1 MEKIKFFDIYLLITM
16 IGNIFQILGSIIS
29 IYENLMPA
37 DSSSI
42 VDVKETCIG
51 IGCMCCWFSLIKF
64 LNYNKDFRQTT
75 DILST
80 STSNFLKFVI
90 GVIPLYMGMVYL
102 GRCLFWK
109 YQKFQSTDQAIIAL
123 FSIMAGDIIT
133 ETYTDLAAEGLLAV
147 VYLTVWIILFMA
159 AVHNVFISIIS
170 EGFRNKFLEDRYQE
184 LFNLYALGDK
194 EVVSKWTVDEKER

>member
-1 MEKIKFFDIYLLITM
+1 MEKIKFFDVFLLITM

-37 DSSSI
+37 DTSSI
-42 VDVKETCIG
+42 VDIKETCIG
-51 IGCMCCWFSLIKF
+51 LGCMCVWFSLIKF
-64 LNYNKDFRQTT
+64 LNYNKDFRTT
-75 DILST
+75 TSILSN
-80 STSNFLKFVI
+80 SASNFFKFVI
-90 GVIPLYMGMVYL
+90 GVMPLYMGFVYL

-109 YQKFQSTDQAIIAL
+109 YYKFESTDQAIVAL
-123 FSIMAGDIIT
+123 FSIMAGDIID
-133 ETYTDLAAEGLLAV
+133 ESYTDTAAEGVLSIL
-147 VYLTVWIILFMA
+147 YLTIWIILFMA

-194 EVVSKWTVDEKER
+194 DVVSNWRINEKDM